1 MHARVS
7 RLERVWVGIA
17 ALMLLAWV
25 AGAAE
30 DITPAAEIA
39 EALGRGVGIRPKVDQ
54 GGYTTPET
62 SAYVSLRSVQFAL
75 NSDELTSRAKAQLD
89 EVAAGLATALTRAV
103 VVKPAPS
110 AAEEGASV
118 QAAPGAAGDG
128 ASTSTGAQVI
138 IDGHTCDL
146 GSDAHNRELSERRAR
161 AVRDY
166 LVSRGVSGAILRTRG
181 FGRTRPVVPNT
192 DESQRARNRRVDFVF
207 QRHQSAASATRGV
220 AFDTTAEKGLLET
233 EFRAVADSQGGREY
247 VGAEIE
253 ELAEG
258 DRFLA
263 RIRVLQGCHVYVALL
278 DSQAD
283 VTWLRLD
290 APDNGWALP
299 ADAAA
304 RGEHGVWCYFGAVHW
319 LPSEGRAYRL
329 DANPGTEAL
338 CVLAS
343 PAPLADA
350 TALEGL
356 LRRHGG
362 ELTAAQAQTAL
373 GVQGVELHILTITH
387 R

>member
-1 MHARVS
+1 MRARMS
-7 RLERVWVGIA
+7 TRYRGWALGA
-17 ALMLLAWV
+17 ALLTALA

-30 DITPAAEIA
+30 DITPAEEIA

-62 SAYVSLRSVQFAL
+62 SAYVSLQSVQFAL
-75 NSDELTSRAKAQLD
+75 NSDELTPRAKAQLD
-89 EVAAGLATALTRAV
+89 EVASGLATALTRAV

-110 AAEEGASV
+110 AAGNGASA
-118 QAAPGAAGDG
+118 QAEPGSAGNS
-128 ASTSTGAQVI
+128 ASTSTAAQVI

-192 DESQRARNRRVDFVF
+192 GESQRARNRRVDFVL
-207 QRHQSAASATRGV
+207 QRHQSVGAGTRGV

-233 EFRAVADSQGGREY
+233 EFRAVADSRGGREY
-247 VGAEIE
+247 VGAEIDD
-253 ELAEG
+253 LTEG
-258 DRFLA
+258 DQFLA
-263 RIRVLQGCHVYVALL
+263 RIRVLQGCHVYAALL
-278 DSQAD
+278 DSKAE

-299 ADAAA
+299 ADAG
-304 RGEHGVWCYFGAVHW
+304 GEHGVWCYFGAVHW

-329 DANPGTEAL
+329 DANPGREVL
-338 CVLAS
+338 CVLAG
-343 PAPLADA
+343 PAPLPDA

-356 LRRHGG
+356 LRQHGG
-362 ELTAAQAQTAL
+362 ELTAAQAQAAL
-373 GVQGVELHILTITH
+373 GVQGVELHILTFTH